1 MVKYRLFFSSS
12 KQEKKE
18 WTFTWQSQLT
28 TPQNILI
35 TMRAR
40 EKTKRI
46 AEKKAQHSKQIHSY
60 IHLRRHTHR
69 ILLAKNQNTKNS
81 DYVFYQKKNIKKF
94 FFCNEKLDGRFI
106 FLLRMFLSPC
116 FSMRNTNNLFFVRIN
131 KNKWRWWW

>member
-1 MVKYRLFFSSS
+1 MTMVKYRLFFSSS

-46 AEKKAQHSKQIHSY
+46 AEKKLNIQNKFILTFTQ
-60 IHLRRHTHR
+60 TNR

-81 DYVFYQKKNIKKF
+81 DYVFYQKKNKLKIF
-94 FFCNEKLDGRFI
+94 FLQWKTWWAFYFSSLDVFVAMFFHAKHKQFI
-106 FLLRMFLSPC
+106 FR
-116 FSMRNTNNLFFVRIN
+116 VY
-131 KNKWRWWW
+131 K